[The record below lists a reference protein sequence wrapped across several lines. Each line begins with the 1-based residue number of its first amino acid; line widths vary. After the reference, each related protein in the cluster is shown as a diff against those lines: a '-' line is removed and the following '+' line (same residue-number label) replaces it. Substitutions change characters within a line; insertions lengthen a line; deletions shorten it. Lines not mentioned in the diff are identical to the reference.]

1 MGNENHKPTT
11 DTHAKKKKQLK
22 HNTKGVHQTTRQKE
36 KRGKEEKDIYKNKL
50 KIIKKC
56 QQEHTSIITLNE
68 NGLTASTKRH
78 RLADWI
84 QKQGGLHT
92 VYILSRDY
100 LVTQLCPT
108 LCDPIDCSL
117 PSSSVHWM
125 IQTRMLEGLSISFS
139 RGLQKTHFTSR
150 DTYRPKVREWKKIF
164 HINES
169 QKKTR
174 IIILISDKI
183 YFNKDCYKSQART
196 LQNDQ

>member
-1 MGNENHKPTT
+1 MFIEPQDK
-11 DTHAKKKKQLK
+11 
-22 HNTKGVHQTTRQKE
+22 RE
-36 KRGKEEKDIYKNKL
+36 KRGKEEKDIYKNKP

-56 QQEHTSIITLNE
+56 QQEHISIITLNE

-84 QKQGGLHT
+84 QKQE

-125 IQTRMLEGLSISFS
+125 LQTRMLEGLSISFS

-183 YFNKDCYKSQART
+183 YFNKDCYKSQGRT